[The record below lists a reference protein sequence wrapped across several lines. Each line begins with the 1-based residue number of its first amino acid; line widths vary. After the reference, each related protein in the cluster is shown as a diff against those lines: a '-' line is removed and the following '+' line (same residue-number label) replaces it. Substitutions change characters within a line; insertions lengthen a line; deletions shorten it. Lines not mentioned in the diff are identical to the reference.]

1 MVTLKINNKIVEYER
16 VEWSGTENQCAR
28 QIAFTLPNN
37 PYDKNFKGTTLI
49 RLGDPTCLYNDKKRI
64 FVGTVTSRE
73 KTTEIGTCEY
83 TATDFMK
90 HLLKSNGTY
99 KFKNTT
105 PARIAIKVCGD
116 VGVKTKKLADPM
128 INIEKMFFEDQCIY
142 DIVIKAYRK
151 AKTKTKKKYMPV
163 MDETKVS
170 VIEKGQSSGVVLR
183 QGIDIISAN
192 YTDTTDDMI
201 NKVVIYNDRLK
212 RLGQVQ
218 NQNNIT
224 KYGIYQG
231 TYTKEKGVDAKTA
244 ARNLLVGITKEASV
258 EAIGNINATAGKSI
272 KIEDK
277 ATGLIGIFYI
287 SSDTHTFENGIHTM
301 TLELVWESVM
311 ETGAE
316 TSSLGKDDKTKKNL
330 TNASK
335 CFYLSNSTVYHSSTN
350 CSACKG
356 KKTSKSTVLKMKK
369 IKNKKGKRKYRPCSR
384 CWR

>member
-1 MVTLKINNKIVEYER
+1 MVTLQVNNKKIGFER
-16 VEWSGTENQCAR
+16 VEWSGTENQCSR
-28 QIAFTLPNN
+28 QIAFSIPNN
-37 PYDKNFKGTTLI
+37 PYDKNFKGTTKI
-49 RLGDPTCLYNDKKRI
+49 KLGDLTRLYNDKKRI

-73 KTTEIGTCEY
+73 KSAEIGTCEY
-83 TATDFMK
+83 TSTDFMS

-99 KFKNTT
+99 KFKNTS
-105 PARIAIKVCGD
+105 PERITIKVCND
-116 VGVKTKKLADPM
+116 AGVKTKNLADSR
-128 INIEKMFFEDQCIY
+128 IGIEKMFFEDQCIY
-142 DIVIKAYRK
+142 DIIVKAYRK

-163 MDETKVS
+163 MDGTKVS
-170 VIEKGQSSGVVLR
+170 VVEKGKSSGVVLR
-183 QGIDIISAN
+183 QGIDIISAS

-201 NKVVIYNDRLK
+201 NKVVIYNDKLK

-218 NQNNIT
+218 NKNNIT

-231 TYTKEKGVDAKTA
+231 IYTKEKGVDAKAA
-244 ARNLLVGITKEASV
+244 ARNLLVGITKEASI
-258 EAIGNINATAGKSI
+258 EAIGNINAVSGKSI

-277 ATGLIGIFYI
+277 ATGLIGTFYI

-301 TLELVWESVM
+301 TLELVWKNVM